1 VNKVHA
7 LIDNLHMNMIQWL
20 SLIKW
25 VSIYEQKEYILDQR
39 CLISK
44 FENNF

>member
-1 VNKVHA
+1 
-7 LIDNLHMNMIQWL
+7 MNMIQWS

-25 VSIYEQKEYILDQR
+25 VSIYEQKESFLDQC

-44 FENNF
+44 FENEIKYF